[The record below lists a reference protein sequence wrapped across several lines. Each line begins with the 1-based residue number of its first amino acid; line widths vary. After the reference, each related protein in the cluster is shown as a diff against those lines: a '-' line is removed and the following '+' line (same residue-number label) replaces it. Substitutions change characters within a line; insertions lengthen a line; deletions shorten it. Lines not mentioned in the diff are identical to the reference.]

1 MKEKFQNS
9 SSPSPITPRNIRIL
23 LIDDDEED
31 FFLTKELFDEMP
43 GFNAQVDWTPDI
55 DKGIESLRE
64 RAHEVYFV
72 DYLLGHETGIEFL
85 RSAWQLG
92 NTSPIIM
99 LTGKGDR
106 HIDKMAMELG
116 ASDYLVKSEL
126 DVEKLE
132 RTLRYAVERYEAR
145 LKLER
150 SEAKYRSI
158 FERTRDMLFIAN
170 EDGTF
175 VDSNDSVM
183 RILEYTPDEIKGL
196 KIQDLTADV
205 QSRKI
210 IDGLLGAKNEVHDI
224 EHNFIS
230 KRGISK
236 ICQLSFSFQSND
248 NGHPTVFG
256 VIHDITKR
264 RKIEQ
269 DLATSEKLAV
279 TGKIVRMIAHEIRNP
294 LTNINL
300 SLEQMEAELPVEL
313 DMKMYVD
320 IIKRNSDR
328 IGSLITELLNSSKP
342 AQLTVSKY
350 SINKLIKETI
360 SLVND
365 RLILR
370 NVKVNATY
378 SPDICDITVDAGK
391 LKIAFLNI
399 IINAIEAMDE
409 SDGEL
414 NIATKM
420 EDPFCVIEIE
430 DNGHGIPQEDI
441 GRIFD
446 PFFSGKP
453 KGTGLGLSTTHNI
466 IRTHD
471 GLIDVSSSPGK
482 GTKFTVKL
490 KLQS

>member
-1 MKEKFQNS
+1 MTQ
-9 SSPSPITPRNIRIL
+9 RNIRIL

-31 FFLTKELFDEMP
+31 YFLTKELFDDMP
-43 GFNAQVDWTPDI
+43 GFDPQVDWTPDI
-55 DKGIESLRE
+55 QVGIKSLKE
-64 RAHEVYFV
+64 KAHEVYFV
-72 DYLLGHETGIEFL
+72 DYLLGNETGIEFL

-92 NTSPIIM
+92 NTNPIIM

-132 RTLRYAVERYEAR
+132 RTLRYAVDRYEAR
-145 LKLER
+145 QKLEK
-150 SEAKYRSI
+150 SEAKYRNI

-170 EDGTF
+170 EHGTF
-175 VDSNDSVM
+175 VDSNDSVT
-183 RILEYTPDEIKGL
+183 RILEYTPGELKGL
-196 KIQDLTADV
+196 KIQDLTTDEH
-205 QSRKI
+205 SRNM
-210 IDGLLGAKNEVHDI
+210 IDDLLKLKNEVHDF
-224 EHNFIS
+224 EQHFIS
-230 KRGISK
+230 KTGKSK
-236 ICQLSFSFQSND
+236 ICLLSFSFQEND
-248 NGHPTVFG
+248 NGHPMVFG

-279 TGKIVRMIAHEIRNP
+279 TGRIVRMIAHEIRNP

-300 SLEQMEAELPVEL
+300 SLEQLEAELPVNMDL
-313 DMKMYVD
+313 KMYFD
-320 IIKRNSDR
+320 IVKRNSDR

-342 AQLTVSKY
+342 AQLSVSKY
-350 SINKLIKETI
+350 SINKLIKET
-360 SLVND
+360 LVLVQD

-370 NVKVNATY
+370 NVKVNTNF
-378 SPDICDITVDAGK
+378 SPDICDISVDAGK

-399 IINAIEAMDE
+399 IINAIEAMHD
-409 SDGEL
+409 SNGEL
-414 NIATKM
+414 TIITKLD
-420 EDPFCVIEIE
+420 DPYCVIEIE
-430 DNGHGIPQEDI
+430 DNGRGIPQQDV

-466 IRTHD
+466 ILTHE
-471 GLIDVSSSPGK
+471 GLIDVVSVVGK
-482 GTKFTVKL
+482 GTKFIIKL
-490 KLQS
+490 KVNS